1 MKNHYCDCF
10 WLPGSWLGEQQKKFV
25 AASPTICISHHAHQF
40 AHDDDDGG
48 DADKED
54 DDDVDDLY
62 HRQLQQFASLIMLTN
77 FPTIMMTVNILSL
90 ISSSAM
96 LITVRQVLIT
106 EYKVY
111 MLVVSW
117 ANEVYRYGY
126 SGTTMVC
133 RHL

>member
-1 MKNHYCDCF
+1 MF
-10 WLPGSWLGEQQKKFV
+10 LGKSTGFSHGLNIKL
-25 AASPTICISHHAHQF
+25 IISQ
-40 AHDDDDGG
+40 
-48 DADKED
+48 
-54 DDDVDDLY
+54 DVLY
-62 HRQLQQFASLIMLTN
+62 MPHLQQFASLIMLTN

-96 LITVRQVLIT
+96 LIIVRQVLIT